1 MSGWTIF
8 AVSFCVAFLVTSDR
22 FKSLA
27 AGLIKLMR

>member
-8 AVSFCVAFLVTSDR
+8 AVSFCVAFIVASDR

-27 AGLIKLMR
+27 AGLLKSMR

>member
-8 AVSFCVAFLVTSDR
+8 AVSFCVAFVVASDR
-22 FKSLA
+22 LKTLA